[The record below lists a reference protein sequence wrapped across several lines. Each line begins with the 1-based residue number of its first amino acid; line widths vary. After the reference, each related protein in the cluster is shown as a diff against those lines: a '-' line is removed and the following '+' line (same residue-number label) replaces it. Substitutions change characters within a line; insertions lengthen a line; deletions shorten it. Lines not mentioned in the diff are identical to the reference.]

1 MDPLRFCIAVTPLA
15 VYFLLIGLINL
26 RGKPYLTTGSRD
38 LATLGIAITGLV
50 VIGPMELFFPVQAA
64 IRFGPFVWLI
74 LLGFYSLVISLVVL
88 LTRPRLVIYNMMPD
102 ELRPVLAETVSQ
114 LDKGA
119 RWSGESLLLPD
130 LGVHLHLEGTQ
141 WSRVVQLTS
150 SGKKQ
155 NFDGWR
161 KLELNLRSALKG
173 MPSKFNY
180 LGTVMVAVSF
190 GLAIT
195 TATWMLTDRDA
206 VARSLADLLRM

>member
-38 LATLGIAITGLV
+38 LATLGIAICGWV

-64 IRFGPFVWLI
+64 IRFGPYIWLI
-74 LLGFYSLVISLVVL
+74 LLGFYGLIISLVVL
-88 LTRPRLVIYNMMPD
+88 LTRPRIVIYNMMPD

-130 LGVHLHLEGTQ
+130 LGVHLHLEATN

-150 SGKKQ
+150 SGKRQ
-155 NFDGWR
+155 NLDGWR
-161 KLELNLRSALKG
+161 KLELSLRDALKG
-173 MPSKFNY
+173 MPSRFNY
-180 LGTVMVAVSF
+180 LGTIMLGLAA
-190 GLAIT
+190 GLAIV
-195 TATWMLTDRDA
+195 TAAWMLNDREA
-206 VARSLADLLRM
+206 VAKSLDDLLRR